1 MRPTDWL
8 PPVLWMGVIVGLST
22 DTASAEH
29 TGRLLLPV
37 LRWLLPW
44 ATPGQVD
51 TIHGLVRN
59 GATPILLWLAA
70 VGGAIV
76 IAINAWAGVPSGLL
90 WITTPAA
97 GLMLLARA
105 RLRRRKP
112 GAGESGNGR
121 RRGALRDP

>member
-44 ATPGQVD
+44 ATPGQAA
-51 TIHGLVRN
+51 TIAG
-59 GATPILLWLAA
+59 
-70 VGGAIV
+70 
-76 IAINAWAGVPSGLL
+76 AGVPSGLL

-97 GLMLLARA
+97 GLMLLASA